1 MKKITLLA
9 MSLFTAL
16 VVNAQDAG
24 KDITG
29 QLTNPDFEAGSDGWT
44 IDGPTGGQNLG
55 TANTAANNNF
65 QGTHFMEA
73 WCPSERAQKD
83 FTWSQ
88 TLDVPNGFYLIKA
101 LAHAIR
107 QNDINLVPT
116 GVYLFAGEAQTSV
129 TTTSA
134 AEYIVLAEVTDGT
147 LTIGLRGEGCNSN
160 WIACDHFRVIQCYG
174 ETEAEAKN
182 SWAKCEMLLMQEDL
196 MALMENDMEEALKDE
211 INETFAEIETTDDA
225 MGLWEVLKEQAAEA
239 EACVT
244 AYENLTS
251 LIDEVY
257 ELLDEGEEND
267 AYYELEDILYEIED
281 TYFAYEYDAEG
292 ALAAIE
298 ELNAAVYAYNLSLT
312 DGTSGFDVTKD
323 YLTNPTLRSKLSD
336 SKQGWETF
344 TITPLGW
351 TASPAWGTDLLEI
364 WNCDFE
370 ISQTLTD
377 LPNGKYT
384 IYVQAFYRSGRPE
397 TAVLFGNDDKVSLT
411 PLKKYTTSDFGS
423 VAGGFTG
430 EGLANNLE
438 AASSVFNTYN
448 PATGRNFYDENE
460 LTVIVMDGTLKFG
473 VKSTNSEGGAWC
485 ALRDFRLEYFGN
497 FPSVNLLGKI
507 QKAEAFIDEHYDA
520 IPSAER
526 AAMTKYLNEIS
537 DYTAPEYADSKYE
550 EEVNAVISELDA
562 RWVKFEEAMAAY
574 AELKALWEKGDK
586 ELRPLNY
593 PGLEALKAELQA
605 VYACFASNSA
615 VNTYGYLVQKK
626 ADLEAAIVAYICSQV
641 STKET
646 PADYNYFLPALSA
659 SKTYTFAPWVAEV
672 VGEYKGDVWQGSGQ
686 RWAVA
691 EGDTIAVTC
700 FNSWSDNFVS
710 MDIYYDLENM
720 PNGLYSFSVDAITQS
735 GCLND
740 QHGYLLSTVDKVE
753 TNALSMEG
761 WDLLKWE
768 TLTSG
773 RILVTD
779 GKLRVG
785 FASTS
790 NGGTNGWFQFGNLK
804 LYYHGE
810 ASDEDYLAAW
820 EKTKARAEEALDILI
835 PNEKKELAAALTD
848 ATPLAAEGKY
858 ADACTLVNPVTES
871 LDSIIGA
878 TKDFYAG
885 YYAKLDTIRLYDA
898 YDGCEMVYSFAD
910 AAIALADAILAA
922 DTTTCRTFPTLHE
935 QLHSYAN
942 YAAALRD
949 AENASKD
956 EEAGYKQEHID
967 YLMNSIV
974 APQVAELTASMCDQA
989 TCDAMTEELN
999 QAVSM
1004 LQKSL
1009 IDNGDAEVGDVSYL
1023 IVNADIESDL
1033 EGNWVAVKGT
1043 TNNCGKASGEHY
1055 SGVGTNNYLDAWAPD
1070 GKNNASFYQELV
1082 GIPNGI
1088 YTLKVA
1094 ARTDGDNV
1102 WIYAATAF
1110 DVKDASTQWIQ
1121 VVNNGASGGSIWNDD
1136 KLAWEAAGSPEEDV
1150 AVKYPYYMANNGKG
1164 FGWNWH
1170 VIENIE
1176 VTNRY
1181 LSVGISVNPAHTGK
1195 DKFTGSWFGADDWSL
1210 VLVEKNEEQS
1220 VFDPFGTGIESV
1232 EAAPVVKGIYDL
1244 FGRRIETI
1252 TVPGIY
1258 IVNGKKVLV
1267 K

>member
-1 MKKITLLA
+1 M
-9 MSLFTAL
+9 
-16 VVNAQDAG
+16 
-24 KDITG
+24 
-29 QLTNPDFEAGSDGWT
+29 
-44 IDGPTGGQNLG
+44 
-55 TANTAANNNF
+55 
-65 QGTHFMEA
+65 
-73 WCPSERAQKD
+73 
-83 FTWSQ
+83 
-88 TLDVPNGFYLIKA
+88 
-101 LAHAIR
+101 
-107 QNDINLVPT
+107 
-116 GVYLFAGEAQTSV
+116 
-129 TTTSA
+129 
-134 AEYIVLAEVTDGT
+134 
-147 LTIGLRGEGCNSN
+147 
-160 WIACDHFRVIQCYG
+160 
-174 ETEAEAKN
+174 
-182 SWAKCEMLLMQEDL
+182 
-196 MALMENDMEEALKDE
+196 
-211 INETFAEIETTDDA
+211 
-225 MGLWEVLKEQAAEA
+225 
-239 EACVT
+239 
-244 AYENLTS
+244 
-251 LIDEVY
+251 
-257 ELLDEGEEND
+257 
-267 AYYELEDILYEIED
+267 EDILYEIED

-298 ELNAAVYAYNLSLT
+298 ELKDAVYAYNLSLT

-411 PLKKYTTSDFGS
+411 PLKKYTTSDFGQL
-423 VAGGFTG
+423 AGGFNDQ
-430 EGLANNLE
+430 GLANNLE

-473 VKSTNSEGGAWC
+473 VKSTNSEGDAWC

-507 QKAEAFIDEHYDA
+507 QKAEAFIVEHNDA

-562 RWVKFEEAMAAY
+562 RWVKFEEAMAVY

-586 ELRPLNY
+586 ELRPLSY
-593 PGLEALKAELQA
+593 PGLEALRAELQA

-615 VNTYGYLVQKK
+615 VNTYDYLVQKK

-659 SKTYTFAPWVAEV
+659 SKTYAIAPWVAEV
-672 VGEYKGDVWQGSGQ
+672 VGEYKGDIWQGPGQ

-691 EGDTIAVTC
+691 AGDTIAVTC
-700 FNSWSDNFVS
+700 INSWSNRFTS
-710 MDIYYDLENM
+710 MDIHCDLENL
-720 PNGLYSFSVDAITQS
+720 PNGLYSFSVDAITQTN
-735 GCLND
+735 GLND

-779 GKLRVG
+779 GKLRIG

-790 NGGTNGWFQFGNLK
+790 NGDINGWFQFGNLK
-804 LYYHGE
+804 LYYYGE
-810 ASDEDYLAAW
+810 ASNEDYLAAW

-974 APQVAELTASMCDQA
+974 APQVAELTASLCDQA
-989 TCDAMTEELN
+989 TCDAKTEELS

-1009 IDNGDAEVGDVSYL
+1009 IDNGDAEVGDVSSL

-1055 SGVGTNNYLDAWAPD
+1055 SGVGANNYLDAWAPD
-1070 GKNNASFYQELV
+1070 GRNNASFYQELV

-1121 VVNNGASGGSIWNDD
+1121 VVNNGAYGGSIWNDD

-1150 AVKYPYYMANNGKG
+1150 AVNYPYYMARNGEG

-1220 VFDPFGTGIESV
+1220 VFDPFGTTGIESV